1 MGGRE
6 EGGGRVRERER
17 GRAGRRLE
25 EEREREVV
33 RPENSRVS
41 PVVQWV
47 KNLTSIH
54 EDVGS
59 ISAVG
64 SDSGSCCELR
74 CGLQMRLGSR
84 VAVA

>member
-1 MGGRE
+1 MGGESGRGKE
-6 EGGGRVRERER
+6 EER
-17 GRAGRRLE
+17 GGDWKR
-25 EEREREVV
+25 REREVV

-74 CGLQMRLGSR
+74 CGLQMWLGSR